1 MTEQQNSTIGVPG
14 TEERLAL
21 ADVEERLRQV
31 RGRWNF
37 HTAQHHL
44 YRLGTALALGTALL
58 IVCTFVLSPLLF
70 TLLSWPVLLLL
81 AFCFLFFIRR
91 GVGDWADLNTI
102 ARRVD
107 TRVGLKERLATLV
120 AQLTSGVIGK
130 PSPSPLWPH
139 LLAENTRLLDEW
151 PVKKVAPSR
160 IPWSMVPFLLALLLL
175 VFITSIPMLSERSV
189 QAPFSPENLATV
201 LGDLPNRAGEL
212 LDRQL
217 SLLPDTPKQWGGGTL
232 FDTPQN
238 DEKKAQD
245 ALEQGNPEDQPQS
258 AQPAQPENGDNT
270 TAQSLASLPQA
281 LQEKIRQALQG
292 LPDKPKPPTPEGQSA
307 EQDPRLAQQA
317 SKEQKSPNARME
329 GQSPESGGQLP
340 NNSPG
345 RGDKKKDGP
354 TSGKNSGAAM
364 SMPSLGT
371 GLQQLEHAQLE
382 RKNAKGA
389 FQPDSPQMPGQGG
402 QAGEGG
408 PGAGSGTDPRL
419 YGEEKI
425 TGKGGQ
431 TFQLALETT
440 HKKSHEGEADPD
452 EQDTGGIIEKS
463 TKGLNQEQSFDDA
476 IRKSQVPAEYEDI
489 VKRLFVRGE
498 SR

>member
-58 IVCTFVLSPLLF
+58 IVCTFMLSPLLF

-107 TRVGLKERLATLV
+107 AQVGLKERLATLV
-120 AQLTSGVIGK
+120 AQLTNGVIGK

-160 IPWSMVPFLLALLLL
+160 IPWSMVPLLLALLLL

-201 LGDLPNRAGEL
+201 LGDLPNRGGEL

-217 SLLPDTPKQWGGGTL
+217 SLLPDAPKQWGGGTL
-232 FDTPQN
+232 FDTPRN

-245 ALEQGNPEDQPQS
+245 ALEQGNPEEQPR
-258 AQPAQPENGDNT
+258 PENGDNT
-270 TAQSLASLPQA
+270 PAQSLASLPQA

-292 LPDKPKPPTPEGQSA
+292 LPDKTPKPPTPEGQAA
-307 EQDPRLAQQA
+307 EQDRRLALQPSEERKAAPASIPGQGGGDQQG
-317 SKEQKSPNARME
+317 EQSPNTT
-329 GQSPESGGQLP
+329 Q
-340 NNSPG
+340 N

-371 GLQQLEHAQLE
+371 GLQQLQHAQLE

>member
-1 MTEQQNSTIGVPG
+1 MTENQNKTVGIPG

-37 HTAQHHL
+37 HTVQHHL
-44 YRLGTALALGTALL
+44 YRLGAVLALGTALL
-58 IVCTFVLSPLLF
+58 IVCTFVLSPMLF

-81 AFCFLFFIRR
+81 AFCFLFFVRR
-91 GVGDWADLNTI
+91 GVEDWADLNTI

-107 TRVGLKERLATLV
+107 ARAGLKERLATLV
-120 AQLTSGVIGK
+120 AQLTGGAIGK
-130 PSPSPLWPH
+130 PPPSSLWPH
-139 LLAENTRLLDEW
+139 LLAENTRLLNDWE
-151 PVKKVAPSR
+151 VKRVSPSR
-160 IPWSMVPFLLALLLL
+160 IPWSAVPFLLALLLTF
-175 VFITSIPMLSERSV
+175 FIASIPMLSERST
-189 QAPFSPENLATV
+189 QEPFSLANLETV

-212 LDRQL
+212 LDRKL

-232 FDTPQN
+232 FDTPRDQ
-238 DEKKAQD
+238 EKKAQD
-245 ALEQGNPEDQPQS
+245 ALEAGNAENQRNPESPDKL
-258 AQPAQPENGDNT
+258 D
-270 TAQSLASLPQA
+270 AQSLASLPQA

-292 LPDKPKPPTPEGQSA
+292 LPDKAPKPPTPEGQSA
-307 EQDPRLAQQA
+307 EQDPRLALQA
-317 SKEQKSPNARME
+317 REEQKTPSASMDGQGDRQGE
-329 GQSPESGGQLP
+329 QSPSTSR
-340 NNSPG
+340 N
-345 RGDKKKDGP
+345 RDDKKKDGSA
-354 TSGKNSGAAM
+354 SGKNPGAAM
-364 SMPSLGT
+364 SAPSQGS

-382 RKNAKGA
+382 RKNAKGT
-389 FQPDSPQMPGQGG
+389 FQPDSPQVPGSGG
-402 QAGEGG
+402 ESGEGG
-408 PGAGSGTDPRL
+408 PGAGSGTEPRL

-440 HKKSHEGEADPD
+440 HKKSQEGELDP
-452 EQDTGGIIEKS
+452 EEKDTGGIIEKS
-463 TKGLNQEQSFDDA
+463 TKGLSREQSLDDA